1 MNSFLDWNFVCSY
14 CGTWERKGSNPGPHT
29 PQENIVHCAV
39 LALEWIFLKIYLF
52 LFYVHWNF
60 ACVCEG
66 VGSPGAGVTNGYELP
81 TMCMLRIEPVS
92 SGRWTS
98 ALNQERSH
106 LSSPTLFWILYVAQT
121 AQITTCSPAPGSVL
135 LYIAVRLDSSFV
147 ACKVWL
153 SWCLLAH
160 VAPLAPDS
168 LLKKSSM
175 LCHLHSGS
183 VAACPRAWS

>member
-1 MNSFLDWNFVCSY
+1 MSVCPHVWVCSTCLPDAAEAREE
-14 CGTWERKGSNPGPHT
+14 CGAPWNWSCR
-29 PQENIVHCAV
+29 
-39 LALEWIFLKIYLF
+39 YLQATIW
-52 LFYVHWNF
+52 V
-60 ACVCEG
+60 
-66 VGSPGAGVTNGYELP
+66 
-81 TMCMLRIEPVS
+81 LRIEPVS